1 MRIVFPTNENG
12 GLLSKRGAHFGRAH
26 YYTVIDIEDGRITD
40 VSGIA
45 NPGHAE
51 GGCGSAV
58 SNITALGA
66 DALIVGGIG
75 GSPLKGFIQAGVAVY
90 HDDRSAR
97 VQESVD
103 AYLSGALSPMT
114 PEMSCSH

>member
-12 GLLSKRGAHFGRAH
+12 GLLSKRGAHFGRAN
-26 YYTVIDIEDGRITD
+26 YYTVVDIEEGRVVD
-40 VSGIA
+40 VTGIA
-45 NPGHAE
+45 NPGHAQ

-58 SNITALGA
+58 TNITSLGA
-66 DALIVGGIG
+66 DALVVGGIG

-97 VQESVD
+97 VEESVH
-103 AYLSGALSPMT
+103 AFFKGVLSPMT